1 MINLFLF
8 MSNTLKFLVLNEPL
22 SNPISQI
29 YPDSKVVIL
38 NSKLGLGYCTAK
50 PINVKT

>member
-1 MINLFLF
+1 
-8 MSNTLKFLVLNEPL
+8 MSIILKFLVLNEPL

-38 NSKLGLGYCTAK
+38 NSKLGLGYCIAE
-50 PINVKT
+50 PIKVET